1 MDYKDLNLLI
11 DNGYIDVLF
20 LLPRSMQ
27 AVSYSGNLD
36 CDVKTASQ

>member
-1 MDYKDLNLLI
+1 MDDKDLNLLI

-27 AVSYSGNLD
+27 AVSYIDNLN
-36 CDVKTASQ
+36 